1 MRETEIG
8 SAPFRLRTFTV
19 VACLS
24 AGSAICRVRAIEMPL
39 RVIVASGRRTAT
51 ALTRQVKAL
60 DAVTIYPAPDHQCGQ
75 RPKHP
80 RCWKTPPPWV
90 MRCSIEWRRVMLQP
104 SYRCHDHSSRR
115 LVELHPVDRHRPRR
129 RDPLRRDRA
138 HRRRHIL
145 RSRANDIGRSAGA
158 DPARRLA
165 ARSGPTH
172 GRSARLRNA
181 RRAPHGFHV
190 PSAGAGRT
198 PPRKSLPAPGATGIT
213 RTPPNPCSAEIRREA
228 Q

>member
-158 DPARRLA
+158 DPARQLV
-165 ARSGPTH
+165 GW
-172 GRSARLRNA
+172 
-181 RRAPHGFHV
+181 
-190 PSAGAGRT
+190 
-198 PPRKSLPAPGATGIT
+198 
-213 RTPPNPCSAEIRREA
+213 RREA
-228 Q
+228 AQRMDEVLVCEMLDERRTGFTYLRPGLDGRLRARAFQRLARQA